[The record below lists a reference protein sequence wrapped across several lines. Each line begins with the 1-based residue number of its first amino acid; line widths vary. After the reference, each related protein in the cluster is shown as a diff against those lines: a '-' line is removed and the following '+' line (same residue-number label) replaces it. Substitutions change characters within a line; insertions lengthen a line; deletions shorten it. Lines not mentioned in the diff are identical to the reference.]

1 MVGWRDG
8 WWNGGMEGLI
18 GVGWMEGRDGWKE
31 ECLQMARAGAW
42 MYS

>member
-1 MVGWRDG
+1 VS
-8 WWNGGMEGLI
+8 GGMEGL
-18 GVGWMEGRDGWKE
+18 MEGRDGWKE